1 MKKMKSPL
9 LLLFAI
15 CVLSTSTFAINSPN
29 YFQKARIKRQIADN
43 NYGFTSFNS
52 TQNSRI
58 NNPDD
63 PLPELELIVFP
74 LSFFVSGIEAGIEQ
88 PISTKKSF
96 RASLGYFISFD
107 ANAYNNFSDADIEF
121 SEMDGFRAEFQYRGY
136 SRNMLARDNFFVGLF
151 GVFKSVSL
159 DGVMV
164 EELPGGGFVNEQI
177 VINAQAISLGM
188 LLGYKIRMYD
198 FLSLDFHFGGGITP
212 TNMGDVV
219 EAHIPHVNPY
229 RKSINLKAGLTVGV
243 TF

>member
-1 MKKMKSPL
+1 MKNVKSPL
-9 LLLFAI
+9 LLLIAF

-43 NYGFTSFNS
+43 NYGFASFAS
-52 TQNSRI
+52 TQNSSV
-58 NNPDD
+58 NNTD
-63 PLPELELIVFP
+63 PVPKLELIVFP

-88 PISTKKSF
+88 PIDAKRSF

-107 ANAYNNFSDADIEF
+107 ANAYNNFSDQNIDF
-121 SEMDGFRAEFQYRGY
+121 SEMDGFRAEFQFRGY

-151 GVFKSVSL
+151 GVFKTVSL
-159 DGVMV
+159 DGVRLD
-164 EELPGGGFVNEQI
+164 EIPGGGFLNEQI
-177 VINAQAISLGM
+177 VINSQALSLGM

-212 TNMGDVV
+212 SNLGDAV
-219 EAHIPHVNPY
+219 EAHIPHLNPY

>member
-1 MKKMKSPL
+1 MKNVKSPL
-9 LLLFAI
+9 LLLFAF
-15 CVLSTSTFAINSPN
+15 CVLSTSAFAINTPN

-43 NYGFTSFNS
+43 NYGFSNFTSS
-52 TQNSRI
+52 QNSSV
-58 NNPDD
+58 NNTD
-63 PLPELELIVFP
+63 PVPKLELIVFP

-88 PISTKKSF
+88 PIDAKRSF

-107 ANAYNNFSDADIEF
+107 ANAYNNFSDQNIDF
-121 SEMDGFRAEFQYRGY
+121 SEMDGFRAEFQFRGY

-151 GVFKSVSL
+151 GVFKTVSL
-159 DGVMV
+159 DGVRLD
-164 EELPGGGFVNEQI
+164 EIPGGGFLNEQI

-212 TNMGDVV
+212 SNLGDAV
-219 EAHIPHVNPY
+219 EAHIPHLNPY